1 MRGRNAERI
10 ERAIDHLAAFV
21 LAGAGAFAFTGFL
34 SGQLG
39 DFQLRLV
46 AAAAAPT
53 LYLITVRAL
62 RRISPKRPSFDVR
75 AFAIEDLDFSEP
87 DELLLT
93 EQVELLLT
101 EQVALL
107 LTEQAELV
115 LTDADR
121 LDPSEDE
128 LILDDIVAELS
139 PDSRVVR
146 LFDPATLPTAGQLNS
161 RIEQHLREGT
171 ARDAAAPAGTSDA
184 AQALH
189 QALAELRRSLR

>member
-10 ERAIDHLAAFV
+10 ERAIDHMAAFL
-21 LAGAGAFAFTGFL
+21 LAGAGAFALTGFL
-34 SGQLG
+34 SARLG

-53 LYLITVRAL
+53 VYLVTVRAL
-62 RRISPKRPSFDVR
+62 RRIAPKRPSFDVR
-75 AFAIEDLDFSEP
+75 AFAIEGLDFSEP
-87 DELLLT
+87 EELLLT

-101 EQVALL
+101 EQ
-107 LTEQAELV
+107 TELV
-115 LTDADR
+115 LTEADR
-121 LDPSEDE
+121 LQPDE

-146 LFDPATLPTAGQLNS
+146 LFDPASLPTAGQLSS
-161 RIEQHLREGT
+161 RIEQHLQEGT